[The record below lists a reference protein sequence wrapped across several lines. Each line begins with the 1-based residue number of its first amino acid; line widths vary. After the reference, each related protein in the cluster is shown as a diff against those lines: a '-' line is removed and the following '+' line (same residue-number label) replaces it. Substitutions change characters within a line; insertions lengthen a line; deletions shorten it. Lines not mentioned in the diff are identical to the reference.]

1 MKVKRK
7 TRTRKTKNKVRSKV
21 SRRSTKRTT
30 YKRRNNRKNRT
41 NRKTTKRRNRK
52 LRGGAAGG
60 DEANP
65 MYKAAAGALMPATTA
80 TSGAAPPAAVRT
92 APAPPAAVRTA
103 PAPAIPSA
111 VGAASAPPV
120 RMISPSGTSRPLAM
134 GSGRPLTDAVM
145 LFAKTVTGKSVIINI
160 ELSKTIGDVKQII
173 WEVEGIP
180 VHQIILRKTRAGPDL
195 SDEVTLESAGFKRG
209 NNIFVYLRSSSTPG
223 LTIEDAWPGWQF
235 GDPEQMAQ
243 GTAVSVPT
251 RRPRIE
257 AGERAMGG
265 LGP

>member
-7 TRTRKTKNKVRSKV
+7 TRTRRTKSKVRSKV

-80 TSGAAPPAAVRT
+80 TSGA
-92 APAPPAAVRTA
+92 APPAAVRTA

-209 NNIFVYLRSSSTPG
+209 NVIFVYLRSSSLPG
-223 LTIEDAWPGWQF
+223 LSLEEAWPGWQF

-243 GTAVSVPT
+243 RTAVTVHDPA
-251 RRPRIE
+251 RRQ
-257 AGERAMGG
+257 AGDAGLWAEGG
-265 LGP
+265 IGP